1 MLINIYLITILEKI
15 NNGCIKKL
23 NRKYNKNKNEY
34 NTKNNKSLILK
45 GLELILEKI
54 VNISNKKQ
62 IVI

>member
-15 NNGCIKKL
+15 NNGYIKKL

-45 GLELILEKI
+45 GLELILEK
-54 VNISNKKQ
+54 
-62 IVI
+62 